1 MNITQLILVLLL
13 VVSLIAAAMASASET
28 ALFSLTRSDRVKLR
42 KLSPAAD
49 AAVGRL
55 LARPRRYLLIVLLV
69 ATLSNVVFFVASS
82 VLERRIGGHVL
93 AAGVNIALLLV
104 LILFA
109 DLLPKL
115 TARTGRVRFCR
126 LFGPSLARL
135 SAIWE
140 PVVGVLEVGVVEPL
154 LRLVRPSV
162 GRTRTL
168 TPEEL
173 AALLELSASAGEI
186 HREDQRLLG
195 DIVELGQARVRD
207 VMTPRIAMPWVDDS
221 ASPQRVRD
229 RLLEAGAGAVAV
241 FRRSLDGEPLGLLDA
256 KRYLVAAEAVSD
268 ATGKAAVP
276 AVSDFVAR
284 AVFVPERSKLDQ
296 LLYLLGS
303 RGAAH
308 ALCVDEFGAVVGMV
322 SVSDVVE
329 RMIAIGGE
337 TAGELADRI
346 VRLEADRWQVPG
358 RLSVREMLDYF
369 AGRART
375 RREVDED
382 VSTVAGLFFARLGRV
397 PRPGDSIRVG
407 NVVLTVET
415 MAGRVVDRVLL
426 WVRPEEEAGTAA

>member
-1 MNITQLILVLLL
+1 
-13 VVSLIAAAMASASET
+13 
-28 ALFSLTRSDRVKLR
+28 
-42 KLSPAAD
+42 
-49 AAVGRL
+49 VGRL

-69 ATLSNVVFFVASS
+69 ATLSNVVFFVTSS

-126 LFGPSLARL
+126 LFGPALARL
-135 SAIWE
+135 SAVWE

-154 LRLVRPSV
+154 LRLIRPSV
-162 GRTRTL
+162 GRARTL

-256 KRYLVAAEAVSD
+256 KGYLVATEVGSEG
-268 ATGKAAVP
+268 GKAAAP
-276 AVSDFVAR
+276 AVADFVAP

-303 RGAAH
+303 RGEAH